1 MGSIFFRFIFSMFS
15 FLSAGDFDNSLNT
28 ASHISYLSE
37 LEKEVIFE
45 LNKVRSNPEKYAK
58 EYLVPLESFYI
69 GKKFYYPDQLPIE
82 THEGRKALAECIRFL
97 TIEANPASP
106 LKSSKGLWLA
116 AKDHVEDQSGN
127 GKVGHI
133 GKDQSNFSNRIE
145 RYGEWEV
152 AAAEN
157 ISYGNTEAQQIV
169 ISLLIDD
176 GIKSRGHRTNILNPS
191 FKVVGVS
198 CGNHPQYGK
207 MCVMDFAGGFK
218 NKK

>member
-1 MGSIFFRFIFSMFS
+1 MFFRFIFSMFS
-15 FLSAGDFDNSLNT
+15 FLSMGDFDNSLNT
-28 ASHISYLSE
+28 ASRVSYLSE

-45 LNKVRSNPEKYAK
+45 LNKVRSDPEKYAK

-69 GKKFYYPDQLPIE
+69 GKKFYNPDHSFII
-82 THEGRKALAECIRFL
+82 TKEGRKALEECIRFL
-97 TIEANPASP
+97 TVEASTAPP
-106 LKSSKGLWLA
+106 LKSSKGLWQA

-133 GKDQSNFSNRIE
+133 GKDKLNFSDRIK
-145 RYGEWEV
+145 RYGEWDV

-157 ISYGNTEAQQIV
+157 ISYGNSEAQQIV

-176 GIKSRGHRTNILNPS
+176 GIKSRGHRTNIMNPS

-198 CGNHPQYGK
+198 CGNHPEYGK

-218 NKK
+218 NSSR